1 MLVLGADLVEVKKT
15 IQGIAGRWE
24 IKDLGDV
31 AQILGLQVSRDRQK
45 RTLRISQEPY
55 IRALAREFDLG
66 ESKPVNTP
74 ISDRNAISRHKDEA
88 EADQRQYQRAVG
100 SVMWA
105 ARGTRPDSQYLV
117 SQLSQYCNNP
127 AIRHWNALLRD
138 IQYLNGTTN
147 YSIEYKGGESEG
159 LQGYSDADYA
169 GDPDDRRSVSG
180 YLFLLGGGPITWTSV
195 KQRSVAMSTT
205 ESEYMALSEACKQG
219 YWIRALLGEL
229 NRYQYL
235 PESRATPIFSDN
247 QSCIALARDPVAH
260 SRTKHID
267 VRYHYIRELV
277 SFGKTT
283 VDYMPTED
291 MLADILTKPLPYPA
305 FKKLVKVLLRP

>member
-1 MLVLGADLVEVKKT
+1 
-15 IQGIAGRWE
+15 
-24 IKDLGDV
+24 
-31 AQILGLQVSRDRQK
+31 
-45 RTLRISQEPY
+45 
-55 IRALAREFDLG
+55 
-66 ESKPVNTP
+66 
-74 ISDRNAISRHKDEA
+74 
-88 EADQRQYQRAVG
+88 
-100 SVMWA
+100 
-105 ARGTRPDSQYLV
+105 
-117 SQLSQYCNNP
+117 LSQYCNNP

-138 IQYLNGTTN
+138 IRYLNGTAN
-147 YSIEYKGGESEG
+147 YGIEYKGGESEG

-180 YLFLLGGGPITWTSV
+180 YLFLLGGGPITWTSA
-195 KQRSVAMSTT
+195 KQRSVATSTT